1 MIPRFRHILIPLD
14 FTENNLPALNI
25 AFDLAVVNH
34 AVTTMLHVVEE
45 IHGPQDAEVQRFYD
59 RLRIRAEAELETVS
73 QRFDEAG
80 LVVERKVRIGKR
92 LKEIVSHSV
101 ERNIDLIVMG
111 SHKPDMT
118 IPLETW
124 NTLSYQVSVL
134 CPCPVLL
141 VK

>member
-14 FTENNLPALNI
+14 FTEKNLAALNI
-25 AFDLAVVNH
+25 AFDIAAVNH
-34 AVTTMLHVVEE
+34 AITTLLHVVEE
-45 IHGPQDAEVQRFYD
+45 IHGEQDAEVQQFYD
-59 RLRIRAEAELETVS
+59 RLRNRAEAELETLS

-80 LVVERKVRIGKR
+80 LIVERKVRIGKR
-92 LKEIVSHSV
+92 LKEIVLDSV
-101 ERNIDLIVMG
+101 ERNVDLIVMS
-111 SHKPDMT
+111 SHKPDLT
-118 IPLETW
+118 NPLETW